1 MKKKSFVDW
10 LYTTKTG
17 RATLQVLLH
26 TGALK
31 FGEKAARSSI
41 SKPLIKRYIKNNHI
55 DMSDFKGQTYNSFQE
70 FFSRKRDDIEV
81 DRQAEHL
88 ISPCDGYLSAYKIK
102 SNNSFFIKNS
112 WYKVTDLV
120 TDKKLAK
127 EFVGGDCVILRLC
140 ANDYHHYCYIDD
152 GFQGKNHFVKGVL
165 HSVQPIAC
173 SSVPVYRLNRRMW
186 TILDTVN
193 FGKVAQIEIGALL
206 VGGIV
211 NDNENVMMRKGS
223 EMGHFELIGSTIV
236 LLFKKGHID
245 LLPEIKEC
253 IKGDKEV
260 RVIQGQHIANRT
272 AF

>member
-1 MKKKSFVDW
+1 MAKKSFVDW
-10 LYTTKTG
+10 LYTTAPG
-17 RATLQVLLH
+17 RVTLKVLLH

-31 FGEKAARSSI
+31 LGEIVARSPL
-41 SKPLIKRYIKNNHI
+41 SKPLINRYIKNNNI
-55 DMSDFKGQTYNSFQE
+55 DMSDFKGQKYNSFQD

-88 ISPCDGYLSAYKIK
+88 ISPCDGYLSAYRIK
-102 SNNSFFIKNS
+102 SNNSFHIKGS

-120 TDKKLAK
+120 TDKKIAK

-152 GFQGKNHFVKGVL
+152 GFQGKNHFVKG
-165 HSVQPIAC
+165 
-173 SSVPVYRLNRRMW
+173 
-186 TILDTVN
+186 LDTVN

-211 NDNENVMMRKGS
+211 NDHENVMMRKGA